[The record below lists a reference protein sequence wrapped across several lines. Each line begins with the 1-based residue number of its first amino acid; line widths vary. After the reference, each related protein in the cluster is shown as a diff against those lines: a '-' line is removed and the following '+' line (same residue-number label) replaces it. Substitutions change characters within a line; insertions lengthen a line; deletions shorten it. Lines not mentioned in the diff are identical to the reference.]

1 MVYGRTDG
9 ERSASAEYVPGK
21 NHHTDVEEA
30 RFVVCVR
37 PYDGKAERR
46 RGQQVHTPSPIDDI
60 LSRRARSRSMNASPL
75 FDPQYLPII
84 VGTLVGFAALAALLL
99 VPIYRFLDREEEVA
113 EDWTPEALAERM
125 RERQQTAA
133 NGTEAA
139 EEREHSSEPDGS
151 PSASP

>member
-1 MVYGRTDG
+1 MD
-9 ERSASAEYVPGK
+9 
-21 NHHTDVEEA
+21 
-30 RFVVCVR
+30 
-37 PYDGKAERR
+37 
-46 RGQQVHTPSPIDDI
+46 
-60 LSRRARSRSMNASPL
+60 ASPL

-139 EEREHSSEPDGS
+139 EEREQSSEPDRS
-151 PSASP
+151 SSASP